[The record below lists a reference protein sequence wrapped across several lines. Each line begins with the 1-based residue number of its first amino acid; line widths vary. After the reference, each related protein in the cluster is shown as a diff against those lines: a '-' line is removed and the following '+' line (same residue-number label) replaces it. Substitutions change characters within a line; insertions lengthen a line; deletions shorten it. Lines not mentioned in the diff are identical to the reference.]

1 MKLRNALKRLGS
13 SSLANLIGKQ
23 TLEAVDEILHES
35 ITEGRMVDL
44 LLERNGSQIL
54 KVASIRKAVL
64 SVLDNEDLAYV
75 HYGDKTR
82 PISKDLREKSISWG
96 RNNTKSIRLI
106 ECMDL
111 DETYLP
117 PEIKKI
123 EPIHLASPAFPLHEY
138 QKRIKDRALK
148 LISPPCSKLLIH
160 MPTGA
165 GKTKT
170 SAELI
175 VDFWRSM
182 AKDKG
187 YIIWLAHSEELCA
200 QAEETLSL
208 VWSSSGDY
216 PLPVYRLWGGIDLP
230 KEIGENG
237 IVVASLQ
244 RMYAMW
250 TSTDSSRYN
259 IIRQLKMNSRIV
271 VIDEAHK
278 AIAPT
283 YKDAVESLT
292 NLTETRV
299 LGLTATPG
307 RGHDPLENKRL
318 AMFFNNSKIT
328 LQDDH
333 DKDLPDPIG
342 YLQEQGYLAKINRR
356 KVPTDVQIDL
366 TPQELEYLEKFLD
379 LPASAL
385 LRLGEDQQ
393 RNALIIS
400 EIARL
405 NDEGFTVIVF
415 ACSVE
420 HARMLAD
427 LCRIRGIMSRS
438 IDGQTAEQDRRLW
451 IGQYKSGDFRTLI
464 NFGVLTTGFDAPN
477 TNAVLITRPTSSV
490 VLYSQMIGRG
500 IRGKKMGGNEEC
512 LLVDIEDN
520 LRDFPSESQ
529 AFNYFTWN

>member
-13 SSLANLIGKQ
+13 SSLSELVGTQ

-44 LLERNGSQIL
+44 LLERNGTQIL
-54 KVASIRKAVL
+54 KVPSIRKAIL
-64 SVLDNEDLAYV
+64 SVLDNEDLAYI
-75 HYGDKTR
+75 HYGDKTQ
-82 PISKDLREKSISWG
+82 SVNNDLREKSISWG
-96 RNNTKSIRLI
+96 RNNSKSLRLI
-106 ECMDL
+106 ECLGL
-111 DETYLP
+111 DDTYLP
-117 PEIKKI
+117 PEIDRI
-123 EPIHLASPAFPLHEY
+123 SPVHVSSPNFPLHEY
-138 QKRIKDRALK
+138 QKRIKDRALE

-170 SAELI
+170 TAELL
-175 VDFWRSM
+175 VDFWRSK
-182 AKDKG
+182 ANDKG

-200 QAEETLSL
+200 QAEDTLSS
-208 VWSSSGDY
+208 VWSSRGDY
-216 PLPVYRLWGGIDLP
+216 PLSVYRLWGSIDMP
-230 KEIGENG
+230 EAIGVNG
-237 IVVASLQ
+237 IIVASLQ

-250 TSTDSSRYN
+250 TSSDSGRYN
-259 IIRQLKMNSRIV
+259 IIRQLKMSNRIV

-283 YKDAVESLT
+283 YKDAIDSLT
-292 NLTETRV
+292 NMTESRV

-307 RGHDPLENKRL
+307 RGHDPLENRRL
-318 AMFFNNSKIT
+318 AMFFGNSKIT
-328 LQDDH
+328 LQDDNNN
-333 DKDLPDPIG
+333 DLSDPIG
-342 YLQEQGYLAKINRR
+342 YLQDLGYLAKINRR
-356 KVPTDVQIDL
+356 RVPTNIQLDL
-366 TPQELEYLEKFLD
+366 TPNEIEYLERFLD
-379 LPASAL
+379 LPSSVL
-385 LRLGEDQQ
+385 LRLGENQQ

-451 IGQYKSGDFRTLI
+451 IEQYKRGEFRTLI

-477 TNAVLITRPTSSV
+477 TNAILITRPTSSV